1 MMPTRSAT
9 GTLHSINTSH
19 GGVPKLP
26 RSEASIAAEGVE
38 GDRQRDRR
46 YHGGPLRAVS
56 LYSLERIR
64 ALQAEGHPVDVGT
77 MGENLTIAGLDW
89 DRVVPGARLSVGEV
103 ELEITTAAA
112 PCKTIAGSF
121 AGGAFVRASQKVHPG
136 WSRWYARVLRAGIA
150 RVGDPVAL
158 AGIALEYAS
167 S

>member
-1 MMPTRSAT
+1 MT
-9 GTLHSINTSH
+9 GTVHAINTSK

-26 RSEASIAAEGVE
+26 QPEASVTVDGLV

-46 YHGGPLRAVS
+46 YHGGPMRAVS

-77 MGENLTIAGLDW
+77 MGENVTVAGLDW
-89 DRVVPGARLSVGEV
+89 SRVGPGVRVSVGDV
-103 ELEITTAAA
+103 LLEITRDAP

-121 AGGAFVRASQKVHPG
+121 RDGGFTRASQKVHPG
-136 WSRWYARVLRAGIA
+136 WSRFYARVLREGSV
-150 RVGDPVAL
+150 RVGDRVAVVGV
-158 AGIALEYAS
+158 APEEAS

>member
-1 MMPTRSAT
+1 MA
-9 GTLHSINTSH
+9 GAVHSINTSK

-26 RSEASIAAEGVE
+26 QPEAPVTADGIA

-77 MGENLTIAGLDW
+77 MGENLTVAGLDW
-89 DRVVPGARLSVGEV
+89 DRVAPGVRIWIGDVLLEV
-103 ELEITTAAA
+103 TKDAP
-112 PCKTIAGSF
+112 PCKTIAASF
-121 AGGAFVRASQKVHPG
+121 TGGAFVRASQKVHPG
-136 WSRWYARVLRAGIA
+136 WSRWYARVLKAGVA
-150 RVGDPVAL
+150 RVGDTVAFD
-158 AGIALEYAS
+158 GIAPEDAS

>member
-1 MMPTRSAT
+1 MT
-9 GTLHSINTSH
+9 GRVHSINTSD

-26 RSEASIAAEGVE
+26 QAEAAVTVDGIA

-89 DRVVPGARLSVGEV
+89 SRVATGVRVAIGDVQLEV
-103 ELEITTAAA
+103 TKDA
-112 PCKTIAGSF
+112 PPCRTIAASF
-121 AGGAFVRASQKVHPG
+121 RDGLFARAAEKVHPG
-136 WSRWYARVLRAGIA
+136 WSRFYARVLREGTV
-150 RVGDPVAL
+150 RVGDPVTID
-158 AGIALEYAS
+158 GIAPGYAS

>member
-1 MMPTRSAT
+1 MGDT
-9 GTLHSINTSH
+9 GTVHSINTSR

-26 RSEASIAAEGVE
+26 RPEASVTVDGLV

-46 YHGGPLRAVS
+46 YHGGPQRAVS

-77 MGENLTIAGLDW
+77 MGENLTVAGLDW
-89 DRVVPGARLSVGEV
+89 SRVGPGVRVTVGAVLLEV
-103 ELEITTAAA
+103 TKDAP
-112 PCKTIAGSF
+112 PCKTIAASF
-121 AGGAFVRASQKVHPG
+121 RDGAFTRAAQKVHPG
-136 WSRWYARVLRAGIA
+136 WSRFYARVLREGTV

-158 AGIALEYAS
+158 AGVAPGEAS